1 MYSGIILAF
10 AIMLAN
16 AQKPKPIIDT
26 IVIQEEF
33 VKAPRNELPEDF
45 EYFCQ
50 CVEAEAGD
58 HDYLG
63 KCYVADVIL
72 NRLEQWNLESIT
84 AVINQHRTRANGSEE
99 WQFEVVKNGRI
110 NRVKV
115 SEETRRACMDEL
127 KERKNTEI
135 LYFCMY
141 DWFDWAEWL
150 FKYPESGHNVHHFYK
165 EK

>member
-1 MYSGIILAF
+1 MGGVTLAF
-10 AIMLAN
+10 ALMLAS
-16 AQKPKPIIDT
+16 ALKPAPVVDYL
-26 IVIQEEF
+26 VYEEPLCK
-33 VKAPRNELPEDF
+33 VVEESLPEDF

-72 NRLEQWNLESIT
+72 NRMEQWNLDSLT
-84 AVINQHRTRANGSEE
+84 AVINQLTPSGKHN
-99 WQFEVVKNGRI
+99 QFEVVENGRI
-110 NRVKV
+110 WRVTV
-115 SEETRRACMDEL
+115 TDETRRACMDEL
-127 KERKNTEI
+127 KERKNTEM

-141 DWFDWAEWL
+141 DWFSGWAEYL
-150 FKYPESGHNVHHFYK
+150 FQYPESGRNVHYFYK